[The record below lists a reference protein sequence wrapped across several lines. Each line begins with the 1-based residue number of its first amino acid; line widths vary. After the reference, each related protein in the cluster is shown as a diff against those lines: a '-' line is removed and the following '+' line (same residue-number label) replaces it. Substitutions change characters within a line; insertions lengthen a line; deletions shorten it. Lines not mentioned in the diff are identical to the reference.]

1 LSELGDDERPMT
13 ASIAHAAWLKAKE
26 TQALIAALD
35 AARAGGSRFVG
46 GCVRNTVMGH
56 EVDDID
62 IATQLTP
69 DQVVELCT
77 KAGFAAHPTGIEHG
91 TVTVVVNHKPFEVTT
106 LRRDVSTDGRRATV
120 AFTENWEEDAQRRD
134 FRINALYADAQGA
147 IHDPTGGGLDDA
159 RAGRV
164 IFIGDAHQRIKEDYL
179 RILRFFRFNAWYA
192 RGPVDPNG
200 LHACADLVGGLDTLS
215 VERVWKEVKKLLG
228 APDPRAAWEGMTAIE
243 ARKRA
248 LPEMDNHPRL
258 RALMDLEADL
268 MLPVDPMTR
277 VAASLEDQQSAKT
290 FANRLKLS
298 NEERDR
304 LVAALGDDVKITSF
318 MSLRE
323 MRRAIYAI
331 GNEAFRDRVMLAW
344 AASGGGKAQQWR
356 ALVAHGQMWTPPKL
370 PLSGDEVMAAGV
382 PAGPKVGVIMREVE
396 AWWIDADFPDDK
408 LSIIERL
415 KAVAQGMA

>member
-1 LSELGDDERPMT
+1 MT
-13 ASIAHAAWLKAKE
+13 AITHAPWLRAAE
-26 TQALIAALD
+26 TQALIAALE
-35 AARAGGSRFVG
+35 AARPGGSRFVG
-46 GCVRNTVMGH
+46 GCVRNTLMGR

-69 DQVVELCT
+69 DRVTEIAQA
-77 KAGFAAHPTGIEHG
+77 AGFAAHPTGVEHG

-120 AFTENWEEDAQRRD
+120 AFTESWEEDAQRRD
-134 FRINALYADAQGA
+134 FRMNALYAAPDGS
-147 IHDPTGGGLDDA
+147 IHDPTGGGLEDA

-164 IFIGDAHQRIKEDYL
+164 IFIGDAHQRIREDYL

-192 RGPVDPNG
+192 RGPIDPHG

-215 VERVWKEVKKLLG
+215 VERVWKEVKKLLA

-243 ARKRA
+243 VRARA
-248 LPEMDNHPRL
+248 LPEMNNEPRFD
-258 RALMDLEADL
+258 ALCSIEADL
-268 MLPVDPMTR
+268 LLPVDAMTR
-277 VAASLEDQQSAKT
+277 VAASLPDQASAQ
-290 FANRLKLS
+290 ALARRLKLS
-298 NEERDR
+298 NEERGR
-304 LVAALGDDVKITSF
+304 LIAALGDDVKLASY

-323 MRRAIYAI
+323 MRRAIYML

-344 AASGGGKAQQWR
+344 AGVGGDKAQQWR
-356 ALVAHGQMWTPPKL
+356 ALVAHGQMWTAPRL
-370 PLSGDEVMAAGV
+370 PLTGDEVMAAGV
-382 PAGPKVGVIMREVE
+382 PPGPKVGAVMREVE

-415 KAVAQGMA
+415 KAVAQGLN